1 MTKHTKKSEKTLKE
15 GILPIKQEIKVFP
28 LFPTF
33 FGMFDHK
40 NFPAIF
46 LANF

>member
-40 NFPAIF
+40 KFSCNF
-46 LANF
+46 LG